1 MLSPK
6 IIKPILSSPPILV
19 FGIYLLC
26 FILHIVIP
34 EKYTP
39 GYVYSSETKEPLQYR
54 NNAFKVLIAMV
65 LLSLYVVDKDYVDG
79 DVLYNTYWEC
89 VKYAAIYGTV
99 LSTILFIQGRQ
110 KLNNNEI
117 NENAFTLTVT
127 KKTYGAKEDHT
138 EFKSRS
144 MLEHFYCG
152 YEFNPKFLAV
162 DLKMYLYLIGAVML
176 ELILMSIVF
185 KHTQNTS
192 DGNATRAMRC
202 YFFCISWFV
211 FEYMY
216 FEEVHTYTYDLF
228 RERVGYKLIWGCFCF
243 YPFFYQVGAWC
254 MVAENNSKKDVSL
267 SMAFLCTFLFFCG
280 WTLTR
285 GANLQKH
292 QYRKDPNNK
301 WFKFLFFNVKQ
312 ETLGS
317 EGLRKRI
324 LVSGWWG
331 LSRHINYLGEITQAF
346 ALALPG
352 YLTTGSYIPFVY
364 PIYYILLFVPR
375 QIDDDKICEEKYGK
389 DVWDEYISKVKYRI
403 FPGIW

>member
-34 EKYTP
+34 EKYTS
-39 GYVYSSETKEPLQYR
+39 GYVYSSKTKEPLQYR

-152 YEFNPKFLAV
+152 YEFNPKFLGV
-162 DLKMYLYLIGAVML
+162 DIKMYLSFGRWA
-176 ELILMSIVF
+176 
-185 KHTQNTS
+185 
-192 DGNATRAMRC
+192 C
-202 YFFCISWFV
+202 
-211 FEYMY
+211 
-216 FEEVHTYTYDLF
+216 
-228 RERVGYKLIWGCFCF
+228 
-243 YPFFYQVGAWC
+243 
-254 MVAENNSKKDVSL
+254 
-267 SMAFLCTFLFFCG
+267 
-280 WTLTR
+280 
-285 GANLQKH
+285 
-292 QYRKDPNNK
+292 
-301 WFKFLFFNVKQ
+301 
-312 ETLGS
+312 
-317 EGLRKRI
+317 
-324 LVSGWWG
+324 
-331 LSRHINYLGEITQAF
+331 
-346 ALALPG
+346 
-352 YLTTGSYIPFVY
+352 
-364 PIYYILLFVPR
+364 
-375 QIDDDKICEEKYGK
+375 
-389 DVWDEYISKVKYRI
+389 
-403 FPGIW
+403 

>member
-1 MLSPK
+1 M
-6 IIKPILSSPPILV
+6 
-19 FGIYLLC
+19 
-26 FILHIVIP
+26 
-34 EKYTP
+34 TP
-39 GYVYSSETKEPLQYR
+39 
-54 NNAFKVLIAMV
+54 
-65 LLSLYVVDKDYVDG
+65 
-79 DVLYNTYWEC
+79 YNDN
-89 VKYAAIYGTV
+89 KHAIY
-99 LSTILFIQGRQ
+99 
-110 KLNNNEI
+110 NEI

-243 YPFFYQVGAWC
+243 YPFEF
-254 MVAENNSKKDVSL
+254 
-267 SMAFLCTFLFFCG
+267 
-280 WTLTR
+280 
-285 GANLQKH
+285 
-292 QYRKDPNNK
+292 
-301 WFKFLFFNVKQ
+301 
-312 ETLGS
+312 
-317 EGLRKRI
+317 
-324 LVSGWWG
+324 
-331 LSRHINYLGEITQAF
+331 
-346 ALALPG
+346 
-352 YLTTGSYIPFVY
+352 SY
-364 PIYYILLFVPR
+364 YYIVLFPLHL
-375 QIDDDKICEEKYGK
+375 
-389 DVWDEYISKVKYRI
+389 
-403 FPGIW
+403 